1 MNKTGVLM
9 IVILTTLGFSSKNS
23 SATEYDVNI
32 CFWYEAAFSDTG
44 TIQDPGVGDHFR
56 NNNYKIARGA
66 KVKVTRVFGNWDVF
80 FDYVDVES
88 GCTPPLT
95 LNSIWN
101 YRITIYSEA
110 KLQNSNIVK
119 LRNYWEAP
127 SLYARVLS
135 STFKP
140 NANGFYFFTWDDYDA
155 DWVPTIAAGTGFS
168 LYRNHGDTYF
178 ETFYVYNY
186 GCDGDISA
194 FTGEYICLGTAGRR
208 RRFSMA
214 HEMGH
219 NFIYLQ
225 AGVGRAYGYDYA
237 SNECEG
243 PVDSHSFDS
252 QEFQRAAAWEGIAQF
267 YSASVWNNEEE
278 TNCDFDY
285 YRAVD
290 MDHDGDLDGE
300 NPDPWNPL
308 YIYSCDYGVQFM
320 DSHCD
325 ADDQENPPTLGNE
338 FDWLRFW
345 WDLHAREDVSITT
358 ISHIW
363 EEANP
368 DDEDGWT
375 DGTAYLRLRSAA
387 ISNGISANTWDYW
400 AAQNGVD
407 HYLED

>member
-9 IVILTTLGFSSKNS
+9 IVILTTLSFSSKNS

-32 CFWYEAAFSDTG
+32 CFWYEVAFSDTG
-44 TIQDPGVGDHFR
+44 TIQDPGAGDHFR
-56 NNNYKIARGA
+56 NNNNKIARGA

-80 FDYVDVES
+80 FDYVDAES
-88 GCTPPLT
+88 GCTPTLT

-119 LRNYWEAP
+119 LRNYWDAP

-178 ETFYVYNY
+178 ETFYIYNY
-186 GCDGDISA
+186 ECSGGSSG
-194 FTGEYICLGTAGRR
+194 FTGEYICLSTGGRE
-208 RRFSMA
+208 RRFSIA

-219 NFIYLQ
+219 NFIYIQ
-225 AGVGRAYGYDYA
+225 ADAGSAYGYDY
-237 SNECEG
+237 SSTECPG
-243 PVDSHSFDS
+243 SSGSHSFDS
-252 QEFQRAAAWEGIAQF
+252 QEYQRAAAWEGIAQF
-267 YSASVWNNEEE
+267 YSASVWNNGDEE
-278 TNCDFDY
+278 NCEFDY
-285 YRAVD
+285 YRSVD
-290 MDHDGDLDGE
+290 MNRNGLPDATDG
-300 NPDPWNPL
+300 NPN
-308 YIYSCDYGVQFM
+308 YIYSCEVGVQFM
-320 DSHCD
+320 DSNCD
-325 ADDQENPPTLGNE
+325 ADDLENDPTLGNE

-345 WDLHAREDVSITT
+345 WDLHTDEEISITT

-363 EEANP
+363 EAANP
-368 DDEDGWT
+368 DDEDGWN
-375 DGTAYLRLRSAA
+375 DGTAYSRLRSAA
-387 ISNGISANTWDYW
+387 IGNGISANDWDYW
-400 AAQNGVD
+400 AAQHGVD
-407 HYLED
+407 HFLED